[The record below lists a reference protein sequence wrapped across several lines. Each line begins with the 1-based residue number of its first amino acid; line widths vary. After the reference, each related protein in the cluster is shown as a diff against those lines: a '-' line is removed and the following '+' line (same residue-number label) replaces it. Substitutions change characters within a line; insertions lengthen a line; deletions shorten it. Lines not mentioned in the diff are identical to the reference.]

1 MKITRKNQSYSVE
14 CLKIVTTFEGVRIYL
29 FKNKFPIAKLEYI
42 VAVRKDE
49 DTMYFSHFRTILEA
63 TSSYL
68 ENVCKYA

>member
-1 MKITRKNQSYSVE
+1 MKITRKNQSYSVG
-14 CLKIVTTFEGVRIYL
+14 CLRMVKTLEGVRIYL

-68 ENVCKYA
+68 ENVFKYA

>member
-1 MKITRKNQSYSVE
+1 M
-14 CLKIVTTFEGVRIYL
+14 VTTLEGVRIYL

-49 DTMYFSHFRTILEA
+49 DTMYFSHIRTIFEA